1 MSYVV
6 NAVDMH
12 SNYNSYM
19 MNQKNEYAVRQIS
32 SNDSVAIEAR
42 GEFYEKLKTWT
53 KGENGES
60 KLVSLKDV
68 PTGAIYLA
76 SNESRD
82 RLIDTEKLEDGS
94 VTLKDRSGATGKH
107 IDMML

>member
-1 MSYVV
+1 MRIMA

-12 SNYNSYM
+12 SNYNQYIS
-19 MNQKNEYAVRQIS
+19 NQRN
-32 SNDSVAIEAR
+32 NMHNSVEGATK
-42 GEFYEKLKTWT
+42 GEFYERLKTWT

-76 SNESRD
+76 SNEAKD
-82 RLIDTEKLEDGS
+82 RLIDTEKLNKDGS
-94 VTLKDRSGATGKH
+94 VTLKNNFNMPSKH
-107 IDMML
+107 IDVLL